1 MTYFLEMPIIWSL
14 PLFLIVALLSSIL
27 IYLIS
32 NRAVKSKLGKSHER
46 TGRVLFRTTA
56 SLLALLLSF
65 TFANQRVNYYKIK
78 DSLEAE
84 AAQLLDIMVDLQM
97 FHTPEATDI
106 QEKVRHYMRSIIHED
121 FKTEND
127 NPLLTQSVYIFISLY
142 NNISKMEVTDER
154 QARLKENILT
164 DIDLVSDFMQ
174 IRSYRS
180 TPEPLYFIFIA
191 GFGFFVSAILF
202 GVYKPDVVSIVFFS
216 FYNAFVAIVLY
227 FIIMMNNPMIGPLK
241 IDNKPINM
249 VIEIA
254 DLPPPP
260 PLDNLV
266 L

>member
-1 MTYFLEMPIIWSL
+1 MSYFLEMPLVWSL
-14 PLFLIVALLSSIL
+14 PLFLLIALLSSIG
-27 IYLIS
+27 IYLLS
-32 NRAVKSKLGKSHER
+32 HRLLKSKLGKSHER

-97 FHTPEATDI
+97 FRTEEAKDI

-121 FKTEND
+121 FETENE
-127 NPLLTQSVYIFISLY
+127 NPLLTPSVYIFISLY
-142 NNISKMEVTDER
+142 NNISTMEVHDEI
-154 QARLKENILT
+154 QSRLKENILT
-164 DIDLVSDFMQ
+164 DIDAVSNLMQ

-202 GVYKPDVVSIVFFS
+202 GVYKPDLVSIVFFS

-227 FIIMMNNPMIGPLK
+227 FIIMLNNPMIGPLK
-241 IDNKPINM
+241 IDNKPM
-249 VIEIA
+249 DHVIEIA
-254 DLPPPP
+254 DMR
-260 PLDNLV
+260 
-266 L
+266 

>member
-1 MTYFLEMPIIWSL
+1 MSDFLEMPLFWSL
-14 PLFLIVALLSSIL
+14 PLFLLIALLSSIG
-27 IYLIS
+27 IYLLS
-32 NRAVKSKLGKSHER
+32 HRLLKSKLGKSHER

-84 AAQLLDIMVDLQM
+84 AAQMLDIMIDLQM
-97 FHTPEATDI
+97 YQTEEAKEI

-121 FKTEND
+121 FETEND
-127 NPLLTQSVYIFISLY
+127 NPLLTPSVYIFISLY
-142 NNISKMEVTDER
+142 NSISKMEANDEI

-164 DIDLVSDFMQ
+164 DIDSVSNLMQ

-191 GFGFFVSAILF
+191 GFGFFVSSILF
-202 GVYKPDVVSIVFFS
+202 GVYKPDLVSIVFFS

-227 FIIMMNNPMIGPLK
+227 FIIMLNNPMIGPLK
-241 IDNKPINM
+241 IDNKPMDM

-254 DLPPPP
+254 DMR
-260 PLDNLV
+260 
-266 L
+266 